1 MKTTLILQSISQ
13 NLSNSNN
20 LEEQL
25 TDFVKT
31 SLADSYS
38 LDIND
43 SLQLLDKAWEAQ
55 KLLWQMRDGDR
66 VRSTNS

>member
-1 MKTTLILQSISQ
+1 MKNTLILQSISQ
-13 NLSNSNN
+13 DLSNSNN

>member
-1 MKTTLILQSISQ
+1 MQTTLVLKFISQ
-13 NLSNSNN
+13 NLSDSNN